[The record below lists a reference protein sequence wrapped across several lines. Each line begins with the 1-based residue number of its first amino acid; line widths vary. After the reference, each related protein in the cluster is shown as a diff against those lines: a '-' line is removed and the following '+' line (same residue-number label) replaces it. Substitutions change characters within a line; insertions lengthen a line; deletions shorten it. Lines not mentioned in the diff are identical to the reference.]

1 MIKIISLS
9 SAEIDKEIKKL
20 RKKER
25 ESNRRIEKEVASIV
39 NQVMRDGDKALAS
52 LSKKFD
58 KITIRPKDFEIE
70 KTDINNSVN
79 LISKDVKAA
88 IDKSYKRIKEYQ
100 VKKMPKSFKYK
111 DNLENILG
119 WTINPIEKIGIY
131 VPGGTAAYPSTL
143 LMTATLAQVAG
154 SKEIYVVTPPSN
166 NKVSPS
172 ILYAAKVTGVKK
184 IYKVGGAQAI
194 AALAFGTKTIPKVDK
209 IVGPGNAYVATAK
222 KQVFGDVDIDMIAG
236 PSEVLIIADKTSDPK
251 LIAAD
256 LIAQAE
262 HDIRSSAILATD
274 SAMIAKETAKELVRQ
289 SKVLPRKNII
299 QASLKNNGRIYILS
313 SLKGSVKLANEF
325 APEHLQ
331 IIARNA
337 NSLSS
342 EITSAGSIFL
352 GKLSAEAFGD
362 YIAGPS
368 HVLPTS
374 GNAKFSS
381 PLSVLDFL
389 KYSSLTK
396 ISKKGANSL
405 APLVIALAKEEGL
418 HGHAMAALLR
428 LTKGES

>member
-184 IYKVGGAQAI
+184 IYQVGGAQAI

-299 QASLKNNGRIYILS
+299 QASLKNNGRSYILS
-313 SLKGSVKLANEF
+313 SLKGAVKLANEF

>member
-58 KITIRPKDFEIE
+58 KITIRPKDFEIK

-184 IYKVGGAQAI
+184 IYQVGGAQAI

-299 QASLKNNGRIYILS
+299 QASLKNNGRSYILS
-313 SLKGSVKLANEF
+313 SLKGAVKLANEF

>member
-58 KITIRPKDFEIE
+58 KIAIRPKDFEIK

-100 VKKMPKSFKYK
+100 VKKIPKSFKYK

>member
-58 KITIRPKDFEIE
+58 KITIRPKDFEIK

>member
-1 MIKIISLS
+1 
-9 SAEIDKEIKKL
+9 
-20 RKKER
+20 
-25 ESNRRIEKEVASIV
+25 
-39 NQVMRDGDKALAS
+39 
-52 LSKKFD
+52 
-58 KITIRPKDFEIE
+58 
-70 KTDINNSVN
+70 
-79 LISKDVKAA
+79 
-88 IDKSYKRIKEYQ
+88 
-100 VKKMPKSFKYK
+100 
-111 DNLENILG
+111 
-119 WTINPIEKIGIY
+119 
-131 VPGGTAAYPSTL
+131 
-143 LMTATLAQVAG
+143 MTATLAQVAG

>member
-58 KITIRPKDFEIE
+58 KITIRPKDFEIK

-184 IYKVGGAQAI
+184 IYQVGGAQAI

-274 SAMIAKETAKELVRQ
+274 SAMIGKETAKELVRQ

-299 QASLKNNGRIYILS
+299 QASLKNNGRSYILS
-313 SLKGSVKLANEF
+313 SLKGAVKLANEF

>member
-58 KITIRPKDFEIE
+58 KITIRPKDFEIK

-100 VKKMPKSFKYK
+100 VKKIPKSFKYK

-289 SKVLPRKNII
+289 SKILPRKNII

>member
-1 MIKIISLS
+1 MIKIINLS

-58 KITIRPKDFEIE
+58 KITIRPKDFEIK

-100 VKKMPKSFKYK
+100 VKKIPKSFKYK

>member
-1 MIKIISLS
+1 M
-9 SAEIDKEIKKL
+9 
-20 RKKER
+20 
-25 ESNRRIEKEVASIV
+25 
-39 NQVMRDGDKALAS
+39 
-52 LSKKFD
+52 
-58 KITIRPKDFEIE
+58 
-70 KTDINNSVN
+70 
-79 LISKDVKAA
+79 
-88 IDKSYKRIKEYQ
+88 
-100 VKKMPKSFKYK
+100 
-111 DNLENILG
+111 
-119 WTINPIEKIGIY
+119 
-131 VPGGTAAYPSTL
+131 
-143 LMTATLAQVAG
+143 
-154 SKEIYVVTPPSN
+154 
-166 NKVSPS
+166 
-172 ILYAAKVTGVKK
+172 
-184 IYKVGGAQAI
+184 
-194 AALAFGTKTIPKVDK
+194 
-209 IVGPGNAYVATAK
+209 
-222 KQVFGDVDIDMIAG
+222 
-236 PSEVLIIADKTSDPK
+236 
-251 LIAAD
+251 IAAD

-418 HGHAMAALLR
+418 HGHAMAVLLR

>member
-39 NQVMRDGDKALAS
+39 NQVVRDGDKALAS

-58 KITIRPKDFEIE
+58 KITIRPKDFEIK

-100 VKKMPKSFKYK
+100 VKKIPKSFKYK

-172 ILYAAKVTGVKK
+172 
-184 IYKVGGAQAI
+184 
-194 AALAFGTKTIPKVDK
+194 
-209 IVGPGNAYVATAK
+209 
-222 KQVFGDVDIDMIAG
+222 
-236 PSEVLIIADKTSDPK
+236 
-251 LIAAD
+251 
-256 LIAQAE
+256 
-262 HDIRSSAILATD
+262 
-274 SAMIAKETAKELVRQ
+274 
-289 SKVLPRKNII
+289 
-299 QASLKNNGRIYILS
+299 
-313 SLKGSVKLANEF
+313 
-325 APEHLQ
+325 
-331 IIARNA
+331 
-337 NSLSS
+337 
-342 EITSAGSIFL
+342 
-352 GKLSAEAFGD
+352 
-362 YIAGPS
+362 
-368 HVLPTS
+368 
-374 GNAKFSS
+374 
-381 PLSVLDFL
+381 
-389 KYSSLTK
+389 
-396 ISKKGANSL
+396 
-405 APLVIALAKEEGL
+405 
-418 HGHAMAALLR
+418 
-428 LTKGES
+428 

>member
-39 NQVMRDGDKALAS
+39 NQVVRDGDKALAS

-58 KITIRPKDFEIE
+58 KITIRPKDFEIK

-100 VKKMPKSFKYK
+100 VKKIPKSFKYK

-274 SAMIAKETAKELVRQ
+274 SAMIGKETAKELVRQ